1 MQTKGCIFMV
11 MVSPSVNK
19 SLDEAAVISNLPGS
33 IFVSPKFPG
42 GSDCKESTCNAG
54 DPGLIPGL
62 GRAPGEEKAY
72 PLQYSGL
79 ENSIGQ
85 SMGSQTVGHN

>member
-54 DPGLIPGL
+54 DPGSIPGL
-62 GRAPGEEKAY
+62 GKSLGEGNGYA
-72 PLQYSGL
+72 
-79 ENSIGQ
+79 
-85 SMGSQTVGHN
+85 V

>member
-33 IFVSPKFPG
+33 IFVSHKFPG
-42 GSDCKESTCNAG
+42 GSDCKETTYNAG
-54 DPGLIPGL
+54 DPGSIPGL
-62 GRAPGEEKAY
+62 GKSPGEGNGY
-72 PLQYSGL
+72 P
-79 ENSIGQ
+79 
-85 SMGSQTVGHN
+85 V